1 MKRSIKIFFKSFYF
15 SMTLV
20 ICLIIAV
27 IGAAK
32 VYENARLIG
41 FGEYKKA
48 VEISNGHIRIL
59 DFEFDID
66 FIKKAD

>member
-1 MKRSIKIFFKSFYF
+1 
-15 SMTLV
+15 MTLV

-32 VYENARLIG
+32 VYESARLIG

-48 VEISNGHIRIL
+48 IEISNGHIRIL